1 MTNGNALLSHQSSRG
16 GYRENA
22 GRKSSWQHGET
33 QTIRVPKVF
42 ASQLIQIARRLDN
55 REAIESETES
65 NRLDIDTVTD
75 SKPGSYDNVTESI
88 LAMTEALIQAQAI
101 LKGKRSARA
110 SLAKLLSAIYHTQI
124 RADDLN

>member
-1 MTNGNALLSHQSSRG
+1 MEMLCLLTSQVG
-16 GYRENA
+16 EATLENA

-42 ASQLIQIARRLDN
+42 ARQLIQIARRLDN
-55 REAIESETES
+55 GEEIASDTKSKLFE
-65 NRLDIDTVTD
+65 IDTVTD
-75 SKPGSYDNVTESI
+75 SITGSYDNVTQST

-110 SLAKLLSAIYHTQI
+110 SRALAPCGDLSHTDQA
-124 RADDLN
+124 R

>member
-1 MTNGNALLSHQSSRG
+1 MTNGNALLAHQSSRG

-22 GRKSSWQHGET
+22 GRKSSWQHGKT

-55 REAIESETES
+55 GEEIASDTKSKRP
-65 NRLDIDTVTD
+65 DIDTVTN
-75 SKPGSYDNVTESI
+75 SKPDCYDNVTESI

-124 RADDLN
+124 GPDDLN